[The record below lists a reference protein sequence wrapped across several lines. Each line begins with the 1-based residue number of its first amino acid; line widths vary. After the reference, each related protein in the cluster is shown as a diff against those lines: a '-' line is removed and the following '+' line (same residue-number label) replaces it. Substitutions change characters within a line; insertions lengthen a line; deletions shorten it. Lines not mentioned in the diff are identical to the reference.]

1 MKYESIQD
9 LPHILRDVMPDEAQ
23 EIYLKAYNDAWEN
36 YEEEEGGELNRD
48 GVAHRQGI
56 HAVENEYLLDQ
67 KTGNWVPREKAEEY
81 LEKRKERQAGEEDTG
96 TLGDIADIRK

>member
-1 MKYESIQD
+1 MKFESIQD
-9 LPHILRDVMPDEAQ
+9 LPDILRDVMPEDAQ
-23 EIYLKAYNDAWEN
+23 KIYMEAYNSAWEN

-81 LEKRKERQAGEEDTG
+81 LEEREEEQEEDTG
-96 TLGDIADIRK
+96 TLGDIADISK